1 MAKAHFRTGKDQ
13 YEIVLDAIVEAEL
26 EVGTICSY
34 NTTDKKLTKASS
46 ASVGAYIVAQSDQT
60 MEYGHIPVENR
71 NYAYSSKVAASTVAK
86 KVAVFRI
93 NDVADVITVS

>member
-13 YEIVLDAIVEAEL
+13 YEIVLDAIVKADM
-26 EVGTICSY
+26 EVGTVCSY
-34 NTTDKKLTKASS
+34 NATNKELSVAADVS
-46 ASVGAYIVAQSDQT
+46 AGAYIVAQSDQS

-71 NYAYSSKVAASTVAK
+71 DYRYSSKVATSTVAK

-93 NDVADVITVS
+93 NDVADVIKIS